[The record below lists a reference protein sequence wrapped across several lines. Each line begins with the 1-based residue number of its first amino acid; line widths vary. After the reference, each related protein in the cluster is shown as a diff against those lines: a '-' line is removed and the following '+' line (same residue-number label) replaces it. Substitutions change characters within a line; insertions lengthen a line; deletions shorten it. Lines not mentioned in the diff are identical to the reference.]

1 VLFFRVLNTA
11 NSYISKEGI
20 LGTTKLTRKEILA
33 EDPVHHAIVRI
44 VELFRERGK
53 MIATVAAAGLLVVA
67 GIFFGIQ
74 YLDTREARAQDQ
86 LARGMDFFHAKVDP
100 TALDD
105 PYGKGTEPLF
115 RTEEAKY
122 KAAYKEFSAVASS
135 WGVSKLA
142 IIARYY
148 QGLTEMRLGRKEEGL
163 RSLEA
168 VRYNTKDR
176 TVAFLARQAIA
187 DYYLQTGNPKGA
199 REVHEEMIKDPQCML
214 PKAMLQLGLARALD
228 GLGKRDE
235 AIKILKEARDGSGRS
250 MLVSLIVQELNKLE
264 GDARQ

>member
-1 VLFFRVLNTA
+1 
-11 NSYISKEGI
+11 

-33 EDPVHHAIVRI
+33 EDPVHHAIVQI
-44 VELFRERGK
+44 VELFREQGK
-53 MIATVAAAGLLVVA
+53 MIAVVAAAGVLVIA

-74 YLDTREARAQDQ
+74 YLDAREARAQAQ
-86 LARGMDFFHAKVDP
+86 LARGMEFFHAKIDA
-100 TALDD
+100 TAPDD
-105 PYGKGTEPLF
+105 PYGKGSEPSF

-122 KAAYKEFSAVASS
+122 KAAYKEFSSVASS

-148 QGLTEMRLGRKEEGL
+148 QGLTELKLGRKEEGL

-187 DYYLQTGNPKGA
+187 EYYLQTGNPKGG
-199 REVHEEMIKDPQCML
+199 REILEEMIKDPQCTL
-214 PKAMLQLGLARALD
+214 PKAMLQLNIARALES
-228 GLGKRDE
+228 LGKRDE
-235 AIKILKEARDGSGRS
+235 AIKILREARDGSGRS

>member
-1 VLFFRVLNTA
+1 
-11 NSYISKEGI
+11 

-44 VELFRERGK
+44 VELFREQGK
-53 MIATVAAAGLLVVA
+53 MIAAVAAGGLLVIA
-67 GIFFGIQ
+67 GIFLGIQ
-74 YLDTREARAQDQ
+74 YLDAREARAQDQ
-86 LARGMDFFHAKVDP
+86 LARGMEYFHARIDP
-100 TALDD
+100 AALDD

-122 KAAYKEFSAVASS
+122 KAAGKEFSAVASS
-135 WGVSKLA
+135 WGVSKLS
-142 IIARYY
+142 IVARYY
-148 QGLTEMRLGRKEEGL
+148 QGLTEMRLGQKEQGL

-176 TVAFLARQAIA
+176 TVAYLARQVIA
-187 DYYLQTGNPKGA
+187 EHYLETGNPKGA
-199 REVHEEMIKDPQCML
+199 REMLEEMIKDPQCTL
-214 PKAMLQLGLARALD
+214 PKAILQLDLARALE

-235 AIKILKEARDGSGRS
+235 AIKILREARDGSGRS
-250 MLVSLIVQELNKLE
+250 MLVSMIVQELNKLE